1 MVKIQ
6 DIDTPRL
13 QNYLQ
18 FVRDPI
24 AFFTRVQPLG
34 DVISLKT
41 GVSPTFVVNSP
52 EAIREILIRHD
63 SSFVKGRTTTVLQR
77 TVGEGVLTSESV
89 KHAAQKKYIQPAFYK
104 ESLERYAYAIIDETE
119 KVAERVEKERM
130 CDIHSVMMELTLSII
145 TRTMFSTDVSG
156 EEKRLADAVTTTI
169 EESVNILFSPV
180 IIPASIPTKSNQRHK
195 EAIQTL
201 EEMIEDVLH
210 AAKDHPD
217 WFQGTLLGMMRAVTD
232 EEGNRL
238 PDKEVRDQMMTM
250 LLAGHET
257 TANLLAWLFAE
268 IASHEKVERQLVEE
282 LMNADLAGSP
292 FLWMQKLPYVQQI
305 IEEGLRLYP
314 PAWLIYRELAEPQ
327 EMFGKTF
334 KKGST
339 FMICPY
345 AIHRNEEVFPQ
356 PELFDP
362 DRFAA
367 GNRYAPFSY
376 VPFGGGSRSCIGS
389 RFAMLEST
397 LIIAVLYKR
406 FTFRNVRDHAPIP
419 EPLIS
424 LRIQDGWPMEA
435 CRRQ

>member
-1 MVKIQ
+1 MVQVQ
-6 DIDTPRL
+6 DIATPRL

-41 GVSPTFVVNSP
+41 GFSPTFVANSP

-63 SSFVKGRTTTVLQR
+63 QSFVKGRTTTVLRR
-77 TVGEGVLTSESV
+77 TVGEGILTTEGEQ
-89 KHAAQKKYIQPAFYK
+89 HATQKKYIQPAFYK
-104 ESLERYAYAIIDETE
+104 EALERYAYAIIDETE
-119 KVAERVEKERM
+119 KATHRLERERI

-145 TRTMFSTDVSG
+145 TRTMFSTDVSA
-156 EEKRLADAVTTTI
+156 EQKKLADAVTTTI

-180 IIPASIPTKSNQRHK
+180 IVPASVPTKSNVRHQQ
-195 EAIQTL
+195 AIQTL
-201 EEMIEDVLH
+201 EEMINDVVA
-210 AAKDHPD
+210 AAKVHPE
-217 WFQGTLLGMMRAVTD
+217 WFQDTLLGMMQAVTD
-232 EEGNRL
+232 EDGNRL
-238 PDKEVRDQMMTM
+238 SDKEVRDQMMTM

-257 TANLLAWLFAE
+257 TANLVAWLFAE
-268 IASHEKVERQLVEE
+268 IASHSEVEKRLTAE
-282 LMNADLAGSP
+282 LAQADLTGNP
-292 FLWMQKLPYVQQI
+292 FHWMRELPYTQQI

-314 PAWLIYRELAEPQ
+314 PAWLIYRELAEPI
-327 EMFGKTF
+327 EMFGKKF

-356 PELFDP
+356 PEVFDP
-362 DRFAA
+362 ERFAS

-376 VPFGGGSRSCIGS
+376 FPFGGGSRSCIGS
-389 RFAMLEST
+389 RFAMLEAT
-397 LIIAVLYKR
+397 LIIAVLYKE
-406 FTFRNVRDHAPIP
+406 FSFHNVRDHAPVP

-424 LRIQDGWPMEA
+424 LRIKDGWPMQVN
-435 CRRQ
+435 RR